1 MTIILEMMETDRQE
15 NRTRFETIEDTVET
29 LLKQNRS
36 PGGNFHHVAEGHSS
50 GSGYTNPPP
59 FQVRNV
65 KLDFPCFDCS
75 EVLQWIFKAEQ
86 FFDYYNTP
94 YAQRITISA
103 IHMEKEVIHWFQMTN
118 RATPFHYWIDF
129 TRALE
134 LEFSPS
140 PYECSRSQ
148 LFKLTQVTSVHDYY
162 THLTALA
169 NRVQGV
175 TSEALIDCFVGGL
188 KPDIQRDVI
197 AQAPTTLIRC
207 VSLAK
212 LYEEKYTSKTK
223 PLHDP
228 YPFRHPQTNTASSQ
242 SIKSTSLPPLLQAP
256 ITTTFPKQ
264 GSVKK
269 ISPAEM

>member
-1 MTIILEMMETDRQE
+1 MPD
-15 NRTRFETIEDTVET
+15 
-29 LLKQNRS
+29 
-36 PGGNFHHVAEGHSS
+36 
-50 GSGYTNPPP
+50 
-59 FQVRNV
+59 
-65 KLDFPCFDCS
+65 
-75 EVLQWIFKAEQ
+75 
-86 FFDYYNTP
+86 
-94 YAQRITISA
+94 AQRITISA
-103 IHMEKEVIHWFQMTN
+103 IHMEKEVIPWFQMTN
-118 RATPFHYWIDF
+118 RATAFHYWIDF

-228 YPFRHPQTNTASSQ
+228 YPFRHPQTNNASSQ

>member
-148 LFKLTQVTSVHDYY
+148 LFKLTQVLQYMIII
-162 THLTALA
+162 
-169 NRVQGV
+169 
-175 TSEALIDCFVGGL
+175 LIL
-188 KPDIQRDVI
+188 RLL
-197 AQAPTTLIRC
+197 PTGYKESQ
-207 VSLAK
+207 VK
-212 LYEEKYTSKTK
+212 L
-223 PLHDP
+223 
-228 YPFRHPQTNTASSQ
+228 
-242 SIKSTSLPPLLQAP
+242 
-256 ITTTFPKQ
+256 
-264 GSVKK
+264 
-269 ISPAEM
+269 